1 MNADDVLDNIAIA
14 RAHSTDEQFDLL
26 KSAAGMLAE
35 SRFAIMIVDR
45 YAEAVPVSV
54 KCGRCAA

>member
-45 YAEAVPVSV
+45 YAQAGLWLP
-54 KCGRCAA
+54 C